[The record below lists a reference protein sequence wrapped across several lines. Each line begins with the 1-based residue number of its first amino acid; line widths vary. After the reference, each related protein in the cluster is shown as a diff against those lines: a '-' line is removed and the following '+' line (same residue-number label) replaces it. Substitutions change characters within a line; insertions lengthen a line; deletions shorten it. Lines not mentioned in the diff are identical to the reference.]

1 MADPTP
7 PSIQASSGTYNW
19 FPPVG
24 EIIDEAAERAHVDP
38 RTLTLAQQ
46 YSARRSLNATLLD
59 FANRDVRLQLVE
71 EDLIPVVH
79 GQQTYT
85 LSDHTFD
92 VLEASLRRNGID
104 VPMHPISR
112 ADYLAIPDKTL
123 QGRPE
128 RYYVE
133 RLAPVK
139 LHIWLTGE
147 NSTDVIVLNALRI
160 SQDIKANMMQR
171 PDIARLWI
179 DALMSELAARLHQK
193 WGGTDEKPWDGQYQ
207 RYLDAKANESYT
219 TARMQD
225 REYGDLQLVF
235 EGRRRFRHGR

>member
-59 FANRDVRLQLVE
+59 FANRDVRLQLVRL
-71 EDLIPVVH
+71 DTVNVVKA
-79 GQQTYT
+79 QQSYT
-85 LSDHTFD
+85 LAPEVFD
-92 VLEASLRRNGID
+92 VLDMAIRRNGID

-112 ADYLAIPDKTL
+112 DDYLAIPDKSL

-133 RLAPVK
+133 RVAPVK
-139 LHIWLTGE
+139 IHIWLTGE
-147 NSTDVIVLNALRI
+147 NSTDQLLMNVLRI

-179 DALMSELAARLHQK
+179 DALMAELAARLHQK
-193 WGGTDEKPWDGQYQ
+193 WGGNAEKPFDGQYQ

-219 TARMQD
+219 AARMQD
-225 REYGDLQLVF
+225 KQPGDLQLVF
-235 EGRRRFRHGR
+235 EGRTRFRHGR